1 MTRWTW
7 MSFLAVG
14 AFLACGR
21 NGAQS
26 KMEAAAGRALTQ
38 SLSPTTGVNAT
49 NVAAGSDNGT
59 SCTGAL
65 WSCVDDGT
73 SFAQNDADHT
83 YVVSTAAAGFHTAAY
98 SGGPAGQLSQVVV
111 HTVAAAKAGASG
123 SATVSIYDG
132 AILVATGAAHTL
144 TTSYTEVQDTFNAT
158 VSSVANLHTRVTF
171 SAANLKYTEI
181 WVVVTTAGAHDA
193 VLAGAGDIACNTGER
208 NGTIPCDKANGTLCT
223 CADPATSAQVSAFAP
238 DVVFTLGDNQYE
250 NASLSDFNA
259 NFDATWG
266 QHSPIRPAAGNHEYN
281 VAATNTTCATTD
293 DFCKHSAYMRAN
305 YYGYFSSVET
315 DFDSNGNGWYS
326 YDVQTSDPTR
336 PWHVVVLNAAICDSN
351 LFTWASPSRCASGSA
366 QLNWLS
372 SDLAANAGKCILAYW
387 HEPRFSIADHGGNDT
402 YSPFWATLH
411 AHGADVI
418 LQGHNHVYERYPQ
431 VAANGVLDASGPV
444 SFIVGTGG
452 RDSGPCSLAA
462 MPGPQPANPPTPAK
476 CVGHAF
482 GALKLTLHPHS
493 WDYDFESV
501 APTSPRFSDV
511 STASIACH
519 N

>member
-1 MTRWTW
+1 V
-7 MSFLAVG
+7 SAVIG
-14 AFLACGR
+14 CGSS
-21 NGAQS
+21 GSQS
-26 KMEAAAGRALTQ
+26 KVEAAASRALTQ

-73 SFAQNDADHT
+73 SFAQNDGDHT
-83 YVVSTAAAGFHTAAY
+83 YVVSTGAGGFHTAAY
-98 SGGPAGQLSQVVV
+98 SGGPAGQLSQVVA
-111 HTVAAAKAGASG
+111 HTVAAAQAGASG
-123 SATVSIYDG
+123 TATVSLYDG
-132 AILVATGAAHTL
+132 TTLVATGSAHTL
-144 TTSYTEVQDTFNAT
+144 TTTYAEVQDTFNVS
-158 VSSVANLHTRVTF
+158 VSSVANLRTRVTF

-208 NGTIPCDKANGTLCT
+208 NGTILCGSSRCT
-223 CADPATSAQVSAFAP
+223 CADPATSSQVSAFAP
-238 DVVFTLGDNQYE
+238 DIVFTLGDNQYE

-266 QHSPIRPAAGNHEYN
+266 QHSPIRPAPGNHEYN
-281 VAATNTTCATTD
+281 GNANTTACGGSQT
-293 DFCKHSAYMRAN
+293 FCSQNAYMNAN
-305 YYGYFSSVET
+305 YYAYFSSVKT
-315 DFDSNGNGWYS
+315 QFDSAGNGWYS
-326 YDVQTSDPTR
+326 YDVATSDSTR
-336 PWHVVVLNAAICDSN
+336 PWHVVVLNAAICDHNEFS
-351 LFTWASPSRCASGSA
+351 WADGSRCASGSA

-387 HEPRFSIADHGGNDT
+387 HEPRFSISDHGGNDA

-431 VAANGVLDASGPV
+431 VAANGVLDSSGPV
-444 SFIVGTGG
+444 SFVVGTGG
-452 RDSGPCSLAA
+452 RDSGGCTLSSTA
-462 MPGPQPANPPTPAK
+462 GPQPANPPTPAI
-476 CVGHAF
+476 CVGHVF

-501 APTSPRFSDV
+501 APTSPHVSDA
-511 STASIACH
+511 SSASIPCH